1 MTIGNNKLLV
11 LSEYRKN
18 RNLTQLELAEIL
30 GIDQSM
36 ISFLENGRRRLDPTK
51 VKQVSLLTG
60 IPKHELRP
68 DLFEND
74 IKIGKKDENHT
85 KNS

>member
-1 MTIGNNKLLV
+1 MHCLKR
-11 LSEYRKN
+11 YRQR
-18 RNLTQLELAEIL
+18 RNLTQIELGEIL
-30 GIDQSM
+30 DMEQGT
-36 ISFLENGRRRLDPTK
+36 ISNLENGRRRLDPTK

-60 IPKHELRP
+60 IPKHKLRP

-74 IKIGKKDENHT
+74 TNIGKKNENHT

>member
-1 MTIGNNKLLV
+1 MGYYS
-11 LSEYRKN
+11 LSSLKEYRQREK
-18 RNLTQLELAEIL
+18 LSQEGLAELLELP
-30 GIDQSM
+30 QSM

-60 IPKHELRP
+60 IPKHKLRP

-74 IKIGKKDENHT
+74 INIGKKDENRT

>member
-74 IKIGKKDENHT
+74 TNIGKKNENHT

>member
-74 IKIGKKDENHT
+74 INIGKKNENHT

>member
-1 MTIGNNKLLV
+1 MNKLNEY
-11 LSEYRKN
+11 LSIRG
-18 RNLTQLELAEIL
+18 RQIELANRIGVSGNCVFKWKKKLPAERVI
-30 GIDQSM
+30 
-36 ISFLENGRRRLDPTK
+36 E
-51 VKQVSLLTG
+51 VSLLTG

>member
-74 IKIGKKDENHT
+74 ANIGKKNENHT